1 MYKLIHVIPYIIL
14 TRGCGTKQK
23 SSNLR
28 VTVTFPA
35 STATCGILWHLFF
48 LGIGQRSHLEV
59 CSGHGTL
66 DAAQKAVEV
75 LRGGKLAWKVVAA

>member
-1 MYKLIHVIPYIIL
+1 VWHQTEIL
-14 TRGCGTKQK
+14 QFESDFDL
-23 SSNLR
+23 SS
-28 VTVTFPA
+28 VH
-35 STATCGILWHLFF
+35 SQLWHLFF

-75 LRGGKLAWKVVAA
+75 LRRGKLAWKVVAA